1 MVKYLKMIVK
11 PFYLIIK
18 YNYLVISN
26 VADFFYKLIFGYS
39 CPKCGTRSTDIVNEK
54 FKYSRFRHQRRDG
67 KADKR
72 FKDNPLSKYY
82 ELSIKCENESCLK
95 VFKTM
100 VVR

>member
-1 MVKYLKMIVK
+1 MVKYLRMIGK

-18 YNYLVISN
+18 YNWLLISN
-26 VADFFYKLIFGYS
+26 IADFIYKLMFGYS
-39 CPKCGTRSTDIVNEK
+39 CSKCGARSTDIINET

-72 FKDNPLSKYY
+72 FKNNPLSKYY
-82 ELSIKCENESCLK
+82 ELSINCENESCLT

-100 VVR
+100 IVR